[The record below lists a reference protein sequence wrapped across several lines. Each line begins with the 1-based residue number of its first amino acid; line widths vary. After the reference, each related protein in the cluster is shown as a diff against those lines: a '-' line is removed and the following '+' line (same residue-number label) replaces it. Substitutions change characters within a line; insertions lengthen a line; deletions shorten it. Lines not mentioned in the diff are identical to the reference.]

1 MQTTIDA
8 IGKACPMP
16 VIMAKKEIETNHG
29 NFVII
34 VDNPIAV
41 ENLKKLASKMAYRVM
56 VNEDE
61 NHFLVSFNSDH
72 PDTMIAQKESQEL
85 ERMIDETGMKAPSW
99 VFFMGKE
106 TIGEGNK
113 ELGIRLAEMFFYTL
127 TQAVDL
133 PESILLM
140 NAGVKLA
147 TLNNQVIGHLKAL
160 KEQGVM
166 ILVCGTCLDYY
177 GLTEE
182 LAVGEISNM
191 YDITEKLLAASKVVS
206 L

>member
-1 MQTTIDA
+1 MKTTIDA
-8 IGKACPMP
+8 IGKVCPLP
-16 VIMAKKEIETNHG
+16 VIMAKKEIEMNHG

-41 ENLKKLASKMAYRVM
+41 ENLKKLGTKMEYQVM
-56 VNEDE
+56 VNEVDD
-61 NHFLVSFNSDH
+61 HFLVSFNTDH
-72 PDTMIAQKESQEL
+72 PDRMIVQSDTQEL
-85 ERMIDETGMKAPSW
+85 EKSPDETGTKASSW

-106 TIGEGNK
+106 TIGEGNE

-127 TQAVDL
+127 TQATDL

-147 TLNNQVIGHLKAL
+147 TLNNQIISHLKTL
-160 KEQGVM
+160 KEQGVA

-177 GLTEE
+177 GLIEE